1 MDKDLLTVIGEIAKI
16 LTGNGLRLSIAE
28 SCTGGFISNAIT
40 NFPGS
45 SKFYDTGIISY
56 SENSKRS
63 VLGIKASALKKFGM
77 ISEETAISMAKA
89 VRKLAG
95 SDISLSTTGVAG
107 PDTIEGKQVGLVFIA
122 VSISGLTE
130 TKKIRLKGNRE
141 TIKKQ
146 ASLKALKFLHQVL
159 RSWN

>member
-1 MDKDLLTVIGEIAKI
+1 MDKALLTVTEKIAKI
-16 LTGNGLRLSIAE
+16 LANKGLKLSIAE

-63 VLGIKASALKKFGM
+63 VLGIKTSTLKKYGTV
-77 ISEETAISMAKA
+77 SEETAIAMAESA
-89 VRKLAG
+89 RKITD

-107 PDTIEGKQVGLVFIA
+107 PDTIEGKQVGLIFMA
-122 VSISGLTE
+122 VSTPDMTE
-130 TKKIRLKGNRE
+130 AKKINLTGNRA

-146 ASLKALKFLHQVL
+146 ASLEALKFLHKVL
-159 RSWN
+159 KVWI